1 MELRHDTAKRYPH
14 TQYQSLVEQ
23 MRELRKLRKLVRN
36 AEATGL
42 IKYVL
47 SKRATDRSFF
57 RQRVAQ
63 PITDDELKQALAA
76 QLGQSPFLDIFSEDR
91 VRDTLKFMGAS
102 QDTRV
107 TRDVAKDIC
116 AREGIKAMLL
126 GTISSVGAHYSVVL
140 LAENSQ
146 TSDIIAT
153 EQFDVE
159 GKEQVLKSLGA
170 AASRLR
176 EKLGESLNDIKKYD
190 APIEKVTTPSLEAL
204 RQYSLGVEQHS
215 KADYKNAIP
224 LYQRA
229 IESDQNFA
237 IAHVRLANCYNN
249 TGQLEAS
256 RVEFTKAYELVDRV
270 SEREKFLIRSS
281 YFGGVLGQWEKQ
293 IDELEAWKHTY
304 QRDWEPLNL
313 LASKY
318 SLVGPFE
325 RGIQEGNQAIAMNP
339 RETRAYVNVG
349 VSFIQLNM
357 FDEAKDILRKAET
370 LKPESTNM
378 HMRLYQIAFVQSDA
392 ATMKQQI
399 DWANASKKA
408 EDALIWQARTAG
420 FSGQLANADQ
430 MNDRVVEMFR
440 TNDAKESMAREMLAE
455 AVRDAVLAV
464 SGQLDRAPGTNEA
477 AEALWKE
484 AEGTGVHVTC
494 LCPGPTVSQFRER
507 VRAEDGLER
516 ARIAHREGERHEGS
530 GCQRCNG
537 PRAADARSSNFGV
550 KTNFVQ
556 PRVGQLGVRF
566 VF

>member
-1 MELRHDTAKRYPH
+1 MSPEQYRSAMSGMAETEIHATAPRLSTQSRASQALNTSVVSTATTETRASSAEYIVNGIRQHKTVAAIVALVVVLGVIALIFIPWGSKPKLTDKDTI
-14 TQYQSLVEQ
+14 L
-23 MRELRKLRKLVRN
+23 L
-36 AEATGL
+36 AEFVNTTGEPVFD
-42 IKYVL
+42 K
-47 SKRATDRSFF
+47 T
-57 RQRVAQ
+57 
-63 PITDDELKQALAA
+63 LKQALAA

-107 TRDVAKDIC
+107 TRDVARDIC

-126 GTISSVGAHYSVVL
+126 GTISSVGSHYSVVL

-281 YFGGVLGQWEKQ
+281 YYGGVLGQWEKQ
-293 IDELEAWKHTY
+293 IEELESWSNYVSA
-304 QRDWEPLNL
+304 RLGASEP
-313 LASKY
+313 
-318 SLVGPFE
+318 
-325 RGIQEGNQAIAMNP
+325 
-339 RETRAYVNVG
+339 
-349 VSFIQLNM
+349 
-357 FDEAKDILRKAET
+357 
-370 LKPESTNM
+370 
-378 HMRLYQIAFVQSDA
+378 
-392 ATMKQQI
+392 
-399 DWANASKKA
+399 
-408 EDALIWQARTAG
+408 
-420 FSGQLANADQ
+420 
-430 MNDRVVEMFR
+430 
-440 TNDAKESMAREMLAE
+440 AREQVFAG
-455 AVRDAVLAV
+455 R
-464 SGQLDRAPGTNEA
+464 P
-477 AEALWKE
+477 
-484 AEGTGVHVTC
+484 
-494 LCPGPTVSQFRER
+494 
-507 VRAEDGLER
+507 VRAGDTGRQSGHRDESKGN
-516 ARIAHREGERHEGS
+516 ARLRQ
-530 GCQRCNG
+530 C
-537 PRAADARSSNFGV
+537 RS
-550 KTNFVQ
+550 
-556 PRVGQLGVRF
+556 
-566 VF
+566 VFHST